1 MGGDDPDRSTVE
13 QGTQWLCNS
22 CATSSSNGLAARAV
36 TTQSD
41 EVDGNLG
48 VSLGGDRLGGDEAR
62 SGNTGGPAAVGPAH
76 LRRPDGDAVGC
87 SNSAACAVS
96 TQGAVVVSDNMGV
109 SLGGDSLG
117 GDEARSGS
125 TAGGSKNYYPPI
137 NSCGAPPINVGKK
150 KL

>member
-13 QGTQWLCNS
+13 QGTQS
-22 CATSSSNGLAARAV
+22 AVQQTAAQRAVASGSAARAV

-125 TAGGSKNYYPPI
+125 TAGGSKNYYPP
-137 NSCGAPPINVGKK
+137 N
-150 KL
+150 